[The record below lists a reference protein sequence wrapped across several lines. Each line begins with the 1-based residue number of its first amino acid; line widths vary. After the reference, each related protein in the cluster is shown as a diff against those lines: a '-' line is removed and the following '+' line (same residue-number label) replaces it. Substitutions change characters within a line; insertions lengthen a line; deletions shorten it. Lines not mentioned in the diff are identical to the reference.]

1 VIAFFAQFLLKLAA
15 TENVSVTK
23 MGLDNLA
30 IVFSPGFL
38 RCLVPDL
45 PLRRCL
51 ASSFLTFWAWP
62 PRIR

>member
-1 VIAFFAQFLLKLAA
+1 MIAFFAQFLLKLAT

-45 PLRRCL
+45 PLL
-51 ASSFLTFWAWP
+51 PFLGLFLSHVLGVAS
-62 PRIR
+62 